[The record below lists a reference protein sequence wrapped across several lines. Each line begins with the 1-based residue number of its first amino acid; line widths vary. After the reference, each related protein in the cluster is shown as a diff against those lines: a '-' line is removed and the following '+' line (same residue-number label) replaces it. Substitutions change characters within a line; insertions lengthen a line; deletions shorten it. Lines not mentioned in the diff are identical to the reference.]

1 MKISYK
7 WLQKYLPID
16 LDIDKASEI
25 LTDLG
30 LEVEG
35 VETIES
41 IKGSLKGIV
50 VGKVLTCEKHP
61 NADRLHV
68 ATVDL
73 GNGEPVQIVC
83 GAPNVAKNQTVP
95 VATVGT
101 ILYDEK
107 GEAFKI
113 KKSKIRGEE
122 SFGMICAE
130 DELGLGKSHD
140 GIMILDS
147 SLKAGTPASEVF
159 NIESDYAIEIGL
171 TPNRADA
178 MSHLGVARD
187 LRAGLLQQG
196 ITSELITPS
205 VSDFYVEERTFKID
219 IDVQDT
225 VRAPRYVGLTIT
237 DIKIEESP
245 EWLQNRLKAIGL
257 TPINNV
263 VDITNFVLHDL
274 GQPLHAFDANKILK
288 NKVIVKTLKE
298 GTKFTTL
305 DGVER
310 SLHQEDLMICDG
322 EENPMCIAGVFGG
335 IESGITQDTTSV
347 FLESAYFNPVSIR
360 KTAKRHTI
368 NSDASFRFERGIDPN
383 ITEYAIKRAAILIKD
398 LAGGK
403 ISSEIIDIY
412 PNKIEDFQI
421 FLSYER
427 MNKLIGHYIDSET
440 IQSILVSLDIKIN
453 NHTESGLNLTIPAYR
468 VDVVREV
475 DVIEEILRVYGYNN
489 VEFSEK
495 LNMSITFSEEQKNE
509 KVQNI
514 AATQLINL
522 GFYETMA
529 NSLTKPDY
537 TSYSNQI
544 NDEANV
550 TILNPLSQDL
560 SVLRQSMLFSGLEAV
575 SFNINRKNKTL
586 KLFEFGKT
594 YHKFNDKYQEE
605 KHLSL
610 FVTGSRLPSAWNAA
624 SQQSDFFY
632 FKGIVTVLLKRM
644 GLIDFK
650 SKPTKNDVFSEG
662 LSFSLGKIK
671 LVDFGVVRADITK
684 GCAIK
689 QEVFY
694 ADFNWTTLL
703 KLTQNKTISVTLP
716 PKFPEVKRDLALL
729 IDDEVRFLDVYNL
742 AKQTECHY
750 LKSVDLFDVYQ
761 GKNLPE
767 GKKSYAVSFV
777 LEDTEKTLE
786 EKQIESIM
794 SKLQK
799 ALESKLGASL
809 R

>member
-16 LDIDKASEI
+16 LDINKVSEI

-35 VETIES
+35 VEAIES

-50 VGKVLTCEKHP
+50 VGKVLTCGKHP
-61 NADRLHV
+61 NADRLNV
-68 ATVDL
+68 TTVDL
-73 GNGEPVQIVC
+73 GNGIPVQIVC
-83 GAPNVAKNQTVP
+83 GAPNVAKGQTVP

-101 ILYDEK
+101 TLYDDK
-107 GEAFKI
+107 GEAFII

-140 GIMILDS
+140 GIMVLDN
-147 SLKAGTPASEVF
+147 SLKAGTPAAKVF
-159 NIESDYAIEIGL
+159 NIETDYTIEIGL

-187 LRAGLLQQG
+187 LRAGLTQQG
-196 ITSELITPS
+196 INSKLITPS
-205 VSDFYVEERTFKID
+205 VSDFHVEERTFKID
-219 IDVQDT
+219 IDVQDNL
-225 VRAPRYVGLTIT
+225 RAPRYVGLSIT
-237 DIKIEESP
+237 DIKIAESP
-245 EWLQNRLKAIGL
+245 EWLKNRLNAIGL

-274 GQPLHAFDANKILK
+274 GQPLHAFDANKIKK

-310 SLHQEDLMICDG
+310 TLHQEDLMICDG

-335 IESGITQDTTSV
+335 LESGINENTTAI

-360 KTAKRHTI
+360 KTAKRHALNT
-368 NSDASFRFERGIDPN
+368 DASFRFERGIDPN
-383 ITEYAIKRAAILIKD
+383 ITEYALKRAAILIHE

-412 PNKIEDFQI
+412 PNKIDDFQI

-427 MNKLIGHYIDSET
+427 MNKLIGHFIDSDI
-440 IQSILVSLDIKIN
+440 IQNILVSLDIKIN
-453 NHTESGLNLTIPAYR
+453 NHTETGLNLTIPAYR
-468 VDVVREV
+468 VDVTREV
-475 DVIEEILRVYGYNN
+475 DVFEEILRVYGYNN

-495 LNMSITFSEEQKNE
+495 LNMSITSSVEQKNE
-509 KVQNI
+509 KIQNI
-514 AATQLINL
+514 VSTQLINS
-522 GFYETMA
+522 GFFETMA
-529 NSLTKPDY
+529 NSLTKPNYTDY
-537 TSYSNQI
+537 SDQI
-544 NDEANV
+544 NADANV

-560 SVLRQSMLFSGLEAV
+560 SVMRQSMLFSGLETV
-575 SFNINRKNKTL
+575 SFNINRKNKDL

-610 FVTGSRLPSAWNAA
+610 FITGNKLPLVWNSTA
-624 SQQSDFFY
+624 QQSDFFY
-632 FKGIVTVLLKRM
+632 LKGIVTTLLERLGATEVKP
-644 GLIDFK
+644 
-650 SKPTKNDVFSEG
+650 KPTKNDVFSEG
-662 LSFSLGKIK
+662 LSLSLGKIK
-671 LVDFGVVRADITK
+671 VVDFGVVQSNITK
-684 GCAIK
+684 DFGIK
-689 QEVFY
+689 QEVLY
-694 ADFNWTTLL
+694 ADFNWSALL
-703 KLTQNKTISVTLP
+703 KLAQNKSIKVSLP
-716 PKFPEVKRDLALL
+716 SKFPEVKRDLALL
-729 IDDEVRFLDVYNL
+729 INNETTFLDIYRL
-742 AKQTECHY
+742 AKETERSY
-750 LKSVDLFDVYQ
+750 LKSIDLFDVYE
-761 GKNLPE
+761 GKNLPD
-767 GKKSYAVSFV
+767 GKKSYAVSFM
-777 LEDTEKTLE
+777 LQDEEKTLD
-786 EKQIESIM
+786 EKQIEGIM
-794 SKLQK
+794 QKLQG
-799 ALESKLGASL
+799 AFENKLGASL